1 MNWLKTLW
9 DWLIRKT
16 STSPKI
22 VLVKETST
30 SDRSEE
36 PTPCV
41 VEEERSIG
49 ELFLEACADLGIGAK
64 VLEST
69 GALEKFEDWY
79 TGPTNKESVADSI
92 GKFIKTDGTINAKFQ
107 RFIK

>member
-22 VLVKETST
+22 VLVKEVV
-30 SDRSEE
+30 DDDHREE

-41 VEEERSIG
+41 VEEERSIE
-49 ELFLEACADLGIGAK
+49 ELFLEVCGDLGIGTK
-64 VLEST
+64 VIDST
-69 GALEKFEDWY
+69 DALEKFEDWY
-79 TGPTNKESVADSI
+79 TGPTNKESVS
-92 GKFIKTDGTINAKFQ
+92 GSMGEFIKTDSVINAKFQ
-107 RFIK
+107 RFVK

>member
-1 MNWLKTLW
+1 MNWLSTLW

-22 VLVKETST
+22 VLVKEVA
-30 SDRSEE
+30 DDDHREE

-41 VEEERSIG
+41 VEEERSIE
-49 ELFLEACADLGIGAK
+49 ELFLEVCGDLGIGAK
-64 VLEST
+64 TIDST
-69 GALEKFEDWY
+69 SALEKFEDWY
-79 TGPTNKESVADSI
+79 TGPASKESVADSI